1 MQTSCW
7 KYSPLNF
14 PRPINLHIEQ
24 QQLIC
29 LMGTC
34 AVGNLAC
41 CSIDY
46 RHSCA
51 ERLNL
56 SFSRDLL
63 GLKITE
69 NSFRARDPFVSDA
82 RKTWDDR
89 RLLNRWETKMSRGQN
104 KIRSWSC
111 HLSSL
116 SKILNQRERTLDLGL
131 LFSTELF
138 YWLQCVK
145 N

>member
-1 MQTSCW
+1 
-7 KYSPLNF
+7 
-14 PRPINLHIEQ
+14 
-24 QQLIC
+24 
-29 LMGTC
+29 MGTC

-69 NSFRARDPFVSDA
+69 NSFRARDPFVSDD
-82 RKTWDDR
+82 RKT
-89 RLLNRWETKMSRGQN
+89 
-104 KIRSWSC
+104 
-111 HLSSL
+111 
-116 SKILNQRERTLDLGL
+116 
-131 LFSTELF
+131 
-138 YWLQCVK
+138 
-145 N
+145 